1 MIIKLCLCLKKERK
15 RKKIEER
22 SRITQAL
29 TAFVL
34 VSVHERVRC
43 PHVCRKEVGEEVGGG
58 GIITITLMKDS

>member
-1 MIIKLCLCLKKERK
+1 MIIKLFLCLKKK
-15 RKKIEER
+15 KKKIEER

-43 PHVCRKEVGEEVGGG
+43 AHVCRKEGEEVGGG
-58 GIITITLMKDS
+58 GGGRRR